1 MRPNTGHNR
10 SDIQRE
16 KQMRL
21 NDSLRWPFE
30 ENPNKNREM
39 LEIIDFINPLFANE
53 IFSVA
58 KA

>member
-21 NDSLRWPFE
+21 NGSLRWPFE

>member
-21 NDSLRWPFE
+21 NGSWRWPFE
-30 ENPNKNREM
+30 EKPNKNREM